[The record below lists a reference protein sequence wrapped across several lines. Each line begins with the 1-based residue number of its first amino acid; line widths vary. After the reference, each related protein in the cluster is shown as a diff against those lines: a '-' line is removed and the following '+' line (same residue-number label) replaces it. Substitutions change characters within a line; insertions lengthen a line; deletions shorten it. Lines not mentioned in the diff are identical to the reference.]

1 MWLISSWTSPSTWQR
16 LWGRICVMRVAS
28 GKVIDGRIAVEGTAF
43 DEGAVVT
50 ILARDD
56 DEMFNLSPEQEAEL
70 LAAIA
75 EAERGEVI
83 SADQLLKNLRRTT

>member
-1 MWLISSWTSPSTWQR
+1 
-16 LWGRICVMRVAS
+16 MRVVT
-28 GKVIDGRIAVEGTAF
+28 GKVIDGKVVVEGAAF

-56 DEMFNLSPEQEAEL
+56 DEAFDLSPEQEAEL
-70 LAAIA
+70 LIAIA

-83 SADQLLKNLRRTT
+83 SADQLFKNLRRAT

>member
-1 MWLISSWTSPSTWQR
+1 
-16 LWGRICVMRVAS
+16 MRVAT
-28 GKVIDGRIAVEGTAF
+28 GKVIDGRVVVEGAAF

-56 DEMFNLSPEQEAEL
+56 DETFDLSPEQEAEL
-70 LAAIA
+70 LIAIA

-83 SADQLLKNLRRTT
+83 PADQLLKNLRHTT

>member
-1 MWLISSWTSPSTWQR
+1 
-16 LWGRICVMRVAS
+16 MRVVT
-28 GKVIDGRIAVEGTAF
+28 GKVIDGKVVVEGAAF

-56 DEMFNLSPEQEAEL
+56 DEAFDLSPEQEAEL
-70 LAAIA
+70 LIAIA

-83 SADQLLKNLRRTT
+83 SADQLFKKLRRAT

>member
-1 MWLISSWTSPSTWQR
+1 M
-16 LWGRICVMRVAS
+16 RIAT
-28 GKVIDGRIAVEGTAF
+28 GKVIDGRVVVEGTAF

-56 DEMFNLSPEQEAEL
+56 DETFDLSPEQEAEL
-70 LAAIA
+70 LIAIA

-83 SADQLLKNLRRTT
+83 PADRLLKNLRHTT

>member
-1 MWLISSWTSPSTWQR
+1 
-16 LWGRICVMRVAS
+16 MRVAT
-28 GKVIDGRIAVEGTAF
+28 GKVIDGRVVVEGTAF

-56 DEMFNLSPEQEAEL
+56 DETFDLSPEQEAEL
-70 LAAIA
+70 LIAIA

-83 SADQLLKNLRRTT
+83 PADQLLKNLRHTT

>member
-1 MWLISSWTSPSTWQR
+1 
-16 LWGRICVMRVAS
+16 MRVAT

-56 DEMFNLSPEQEAEL
+56 DETFNLSPEQEAEL

-83 SADQLLKNLRRTT
+83 PADQLLKNLRRTT

>member
-1 MWLISSWTSPSTWQR
+1 
-16 LWGRICVMRVAS
+16 MRVAT
-28 GKVIDGRIAVEGTAF
+28 GKVIDGRVVVEGTAF

-56 DEMFNLSPEQEAEL
+56 DETFDLTPEQETEL
-70 LAAIA
+70 LIAIA

-83 SADQLLKNLRRTT
+83 PADQLLKNLRHVT

>member
-1 MWLISSWTSPSTWQR
+1 
-16 LWGRICVMRVAS
+16 MRVAT
-28 GKVIDGRIAVEGTAF
+28 GKVIDGRVVVEGTAF

-56 DEMFNLSPEQEAEL
+56 DETFDLSPEQETEL
-70 LAAIA
+70 LIAIA

-83 SADQLLKNLRRTT
+83 PAGQLLKNLRHTP

>member
-1 MWLISSWTSPSTWQR
+1 
-16 LWGRICVMRVAS
+16 MRVAT
-28 GKVIDGRIAVEGTAF
+28 GKVIDGRVVVEGAAF

-56 DEMFNLSPEQEAEL
+56 DETFDLSPEQETEL
-70 LAAIA
+70 LIAIA

-83 SADQLLKNLRRTT
+83 PAGQLLKKLCHAT

>member
-1 MWLISSWTSPSTWQR
+1 
-16 LWGRICVMRVAS
+16 MRVAT
-28 GKVIDGRIAVEGTAF
+28 GKVIDGRVVVEGTAF

-56 DEMFNLSPEQEAEL
+56 DETFDLSPEQEAEL
-70 LAAIA
+70 LIAIA

-83 SADQLLKNLRRTT
+83 PAGQLLKNLRHTT

>member
-1 MWLISSWTSPSTWQR
+1 
-16 LWGRICVMRVAS
+16 MRVAT
-28 GKVIDGRIAVEGTAF
+28 GKVIDGRVVVEGTAF

-56 DEMFNLSPEQEAEL
+56 DETFDLSPEQEAEL
-70 LAAIA
+70 LIAIA

-83 SADQLLKNLRRTT
+83 PADQLLKKLRHVT

>member
-1 MWLISSWTSPSTWQR
+1 
-16 LWGRICVMRVAS
+16 MRVAT
-28 GKVIDGRIAVEGTAF
+28 GKVIDGRVVVEGTAF

-56 DEMFNLSPEQEAEL
+56 DEMFDLSPEQEAEL
-70 LAAIA
+70 LIAIA

-83 SADQLLKNLRRTT
+83 PADQLLKNLRHTT